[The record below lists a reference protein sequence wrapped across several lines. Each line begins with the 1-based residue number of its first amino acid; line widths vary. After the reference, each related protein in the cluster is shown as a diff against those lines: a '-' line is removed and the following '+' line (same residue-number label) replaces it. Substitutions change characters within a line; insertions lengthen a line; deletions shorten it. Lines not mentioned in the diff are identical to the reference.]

1 MDKTSS
7 MKFKNLTIHKNI
19 NSEDNINITEK
30 MLQKNKLP
38 IFTFQTFTLIKIMIA
53 LTTQTFKTQN

>member
-1 MDKTSS
+1 

-38 IFTFQTFTLIKIMIA
+38 IFTFPTFTLIKIMIA
-53 LTTQTFKTQN
+53 LTTQIFKTQN